1 MDAFVHAS
9 GDGFGNTA
17 PLRSDTGAIDMD
29 AISQVAHVTQG
40 AGKLTRKEKKHA
52 KREMK
57 RRKKEAKKAEKE
69 AKKTYSSIKSQLKDR
84 DKELSDKMAD
94 ARKKRDSA
102 KDVVNYIGYNKM
114 YQDGICEVEEGM
126 FSSSIAFDDT
136 SYHSVRDEQQKA
148 MFSAITR
155 LYDQFGADTLVQM
168 SVINTPLLKEEVG
181 HRKFF
186 DPERQANDAARND
199 AQVFNNILNDKVKE
213 GVSNIRRNRY
223 LTYSVTADTA
233 EDAAR
238 QLSRIEV
245 ESSRILNSI
254 GSKAHLMNGTQ
265 RLSVIHSLLN
275 PYKPFL
281 FDYQRDISAKR
292 LQTTK
297 DCIAPTQI
305 DFRPDGH
312 YNDCVKL
319 DNGVYAQV
327 LVMKKFGSELSDRA
341 LADMADLPIPMAI
354 TWYVQPMDKSKAIN
368 YVRTR
373 SAWIDKE
380 IIEEQRSAVNKG
392 YDFSILPQEL
402 KYSKEETEDVLDHL
416 QNKNQRLYVFTGLVY
431 TYAESKE
438 ALDTQVLR
446 IISTARQNS
455 IELDTYDYRQRQ
467 GLNSILPLGHNHVE
481 ISRMFTTAQIS
492 ILVPFATQEL
502 DDAGGNFYGQNKH
515 SRNLVVC
522 NRKKL
527 TSPMGFVCGK
537 TGSGKGMF
545 TKTEMTGT
553 IFSNPT
559 DEIYVIDR
567 AGEYT
572 AIAERYGGST
582 YHFGVGTGT
591 HLNPFDTVSVEH
603 MTRNEQIAFK
613 VDAML
618 AQAGAS
624 AAEAGSNFSEVD
636 QSLVQRCTEL
646 AFQKAAERGDNLP
659 PTLQDFYDAAN
670 EQPEEQAQVIAL
682 RYERFVKGSMNFF
695 NHQSNVDFNTRI
707 VDFNLKDLPDSMLVF
722 ALINVCE
729 AVRNRMYFNAK
740 RNVRTWLYVE
750 EMQSMFAYPTVL
762 NYFSRFSNEGRKFG
776 LLLTGISQ
784 NATAML
790 ANEAARNI
798 VLNADFLMLLKQSP
812 LDRMKWAELLNL
824 SEQEEECIDESA
836 EPGDGLLIAGNAR
849 VPIRGNK
856 GPHGE
861 GGAID
866 TWDCWKPKG
875 EYGSGAYMNCAGFV
889 VAVLRACGADTSI
902 IGNYT
907 AKDGYNRGNETNASK
922 WDEYCRDNN
931 AVSYTFS
938 SKEQMLA
945 SGILEKGDIIYMEPA
960 DWNHSNSDCHIG
972 FFWGSNSSED
982 LFWHSSS
989 HADGIVKGY
998 FPNSAGGNVISKI
1011 TPKYPV
1017 RYYRVIK
1024 TLHKGY
1030 HHEAQAL
1037 HYRNGC
1043 P

>member
-84 DKELSDKMAD
+84 DKELSNKMAD

-446 IISTARQNS
+446 NYTRVPNYQKAIDTNNSELFLRALGEGGYYTAPQDSYIAQYRS
-455 IELDTYDYRQRQ
+455 ICQAYPLVAQLDSMTAEEFKNRYSGTTLIPGGGQDYQSADQWQKDIVNACSQTPWPGANLCATWTTRVYARA
-467 GLNSILPLGHNHVE
+467 GHPV
-481 ISRMFTTAQIS
+481 
-492 ILVPFATQEL
+492 
-502 DDAGGNFYGQNKH
+502 GGNGNTQLGNQGYGANYSQKRATTDL
-515 SRNLVVC
+515 SQIKV
-522 NRKKL
+522 
-527 TSPMGFVCGK
+527 
-537 TGSGKGMF
+537 GML
-545 TKTEMTGT
+545 
-553 IFSNPT
+553 IS
-559 DEIYVIDR
+559 
-567 AGEYT
+567 
-572 AIAERYGGST
+572 
-582 YHFGVGTGT
+582 
-591 HLNPFDTVSVEH
+591 
-603 MTRNEQIAFK
+603 
-613 VDAML
+613 
-618 AQAGAS
+618 AQY
-624 AAEAGSNFSEVD
+624 GSN
-636 QSLVQRCTEL
+636 T
-646 AFQKAAERGDNLP
+646 P
-659 PTLQDFYDAAN
+659 
-670 EQPEEQAQVIAL
+670 
-682 RYERFVKGSMNFF
+682 
-695 NHQSNVDFNTRI
+695 
-707 VDFNLKDLPDSMLVF
+707 
-722 ALINVCE
+722 
-729 AVRNRMYFNAK
+729 
-740 RNVRTWLYVE
+740 
-750 EMQSMFAYPTVL
+750 
-762 NYFSRFSNEGRKFG
+762 
-776 LLLTGISQ
+776 
-784 NATAML
+784 
-790 ANEAARNI
+790 
-798 VLNADFLMLLKQSP
+798 
-812 LDRMKWAELLNL
+812 
-824 SEQEEECIDESA
+824 
-836 EPGDGLLIAGNAR
+836 AGNAYGHVGIYIGDGKVMDSIYSGLR
-849 VPIRGNK
+849 TISLSDWVSQNGRGWVVC
-856 GPHGE
+856 GYP
-861 GGAID
+861 
-866 TWDCWKPKG
+866 WDW
-875 EYGSGAYMNCAGFV
+875 
-889 VAVLRACGADTSI
+889 R
-902 IGNYT
+902 
-907 AKDGYNRGNETNASK
+907 
-922 WDEYCRDNN
+922 
-931 AVSYTFS
+931 
-938 SKEQMLA
+938 
-945 SGILEKGDIIYMEPA
+945 
-960 DWNHSNSDCHIG
+960 
-972 FFWGSNSSED
+972 
-982 LFWHSSS
+982 
-989 HADGIVKGY
+989 
-998 FPNSAGGNVISKI
+998 
-1011 TPKYPV
+1011 
-1017 RYYRVIK
+1017 
-1024 TLHKGY
+1024 
-1030 HHEAQAL
+1030 
-1037 HYRNGC
+1037 
-1043 P
+1043 